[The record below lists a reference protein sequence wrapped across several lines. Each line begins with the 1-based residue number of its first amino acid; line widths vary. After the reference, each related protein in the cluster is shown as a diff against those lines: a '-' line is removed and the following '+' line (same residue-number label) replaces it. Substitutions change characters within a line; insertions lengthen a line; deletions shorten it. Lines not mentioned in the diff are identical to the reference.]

1 MKRVVLR
8 TLLSLLL
15 ILGALIMVFP
25 FYWMIASSF
34 KTAAEMN
41 LFPPRMAP
49 SNWFNLTTT

>member
-8 TLLSLLL
+8 TLLYLLL

-34 KTAAEMN
+34 KTSAGNEPVPAAHGALE
-41 LFPPRMAP
+41 LVQ
-49 SNWFNLTTT
+49 L